1 MVTSYYSSKLA
12 GLPGR
17 LLNSFRFYLEKTV
30 TDRLLLAFQ
39 VGYPAAYRPL
49 ITTLV
54 IKSVS
59 PVSQAANIL
68 LHSDGNV
75 KTQCGTKPAKL

>member
-39 VGYPAAYRPL
+39 VSNPAAYRPL
-49 ITTLV
+49 TTLV
-54 IKSVS
+54 TE
-59 PVSQAANIL
+59 PVSLASQAGNVF

-75 KTQCGTKPAKL
+75 KTHCGTKPAKL